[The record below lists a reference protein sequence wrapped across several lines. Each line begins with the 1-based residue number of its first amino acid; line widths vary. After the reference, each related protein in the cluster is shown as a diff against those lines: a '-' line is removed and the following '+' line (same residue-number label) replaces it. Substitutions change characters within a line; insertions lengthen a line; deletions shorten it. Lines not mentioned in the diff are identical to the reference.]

1 MDDIAAGTHAAGF
14 LDVVSGHPEDRPAID
29 GTGREQAG
37 TFRGSFLASGRFCH
51 GNNIKQ
57 LRLPASASRF
67 SESLVRGKRVQ
78 SVRSTFSRAEMRKP
92 EAASAMLPGLR
103 GRPRIAI
110 VGAGNFATALAL
122 SLRDAEFEIE
132 GVISRSG
139 GKSLK
144 EARRLGRK
152 VGARACNGPPPKLRA
167 DLIWFCVPDAEIA
180 CAARSM
186 AAKTE
191 WRDESEADP
200 KLRIAL
206 HSSGALTS
214 DELRALREQGVAV
227 ASVHPLMTFVRG
239 SRPSLAGVSFAI
251 EGDAAALH
259 VARRVV
265 KDLGGIAHSI
275 RKEDKAAY
283 HAWGTFA
290 SPLFTAL
297 LATTEQVAAIAGVD
311 RKAAG
316 GRMLPI
322 LGAAVA
328 NYAEFGAGRG
338 FSGPIA
344 RGDVET
350 VQRHLHVL
358 RQKPLASEVYV
369 ALARAAVQYLPA
381 KKIAALKQILA
392 APEK

>member
-14 LDVVSGHPEDRPAID
+14 LDVVSGYPEDRPAID

-37 TFRGSFLASGRFCH
+37 TFRGSFFASGRFCH

-78 SVRSTFSRAEMRKP
+78 SVRSTFSRAEWRKP
-92 EAASAMLPGLR
+92 EAASAMLPGMR

-132 GVISRSG
+132 GLISRSG
-139 GKSLK
+139 AGSLK
-144 EARRLGRK
+144 KARRLARK
-152 VGARACNGPPPKLRA
+152 VGARAWNGPPPKLRA
-167 DLIWFCVPDAEIA
+167 DLIWFCVPDAAIA
-180 CAARSM
+180 RAARSL
-186 AAKTE
+186 AGTT
-191 WRDESEADP
+191 DS
-200 KLRIAL
+200 KLRVAL

-214 DELRALREQGVAV
+214 DELRVIRERGVAV
-227 ASVHPLMTFVRG
+227 ASVHPLMTFVKG

-251 EGDAAALH
+251 EGDAEALRL
-259 VARRVV
+259 ARRVV
-265 KDLGGIAHSI
+265 KDLGGTAHSI

-311 RKAAG
+311 RKAARR
-316 GRMLPI
+316 RMLPI
-322 LGAAVA
+322 LRQTLA
-328 NYAEFGAGRG
+328 NYAEFGGGRG
-338 FSGPIA
+338 FGGPIA

-350 VQRHLHVL
+350 VQRHLQVL
-358 RQKPLASEVYV
+358 RQEPLASEVYV

-381 KKIAALKQILA
+381 KNKAALKQILA